1 MAVGASTATFG
12 ALGILAAL
20 RQRSASPVGRVRGR
34 RWIVP
39 VTSVLLLAMLGTG
52 PGTDVIAHALG
63 LVVGAALGLV
73 ATIVRRPVAAPIQRA
88 LVAAVALAILGCW
101 CAALAGRAG

>member
-1 MAVGASTATFG
+1 VAVGASTATFG

-20 RQRSASPVGRVRGR
+20 RQRSASPVGQVRGR

-63 LVVGAALGLV
+63 LVVGAALGL
-73 ATIVRRPVAAPIQRA
+73 AAAIVRRPVAAPIQRA
-88 LVAAVALAILGCW
+88 LVAAVAFAIAGCW
-101 CAALAGRAG
+101 YAALAGRAG